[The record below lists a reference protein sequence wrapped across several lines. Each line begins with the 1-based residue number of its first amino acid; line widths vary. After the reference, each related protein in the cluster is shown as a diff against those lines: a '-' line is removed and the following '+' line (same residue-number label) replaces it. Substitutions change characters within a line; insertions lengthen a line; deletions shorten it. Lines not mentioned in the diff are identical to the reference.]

1 MNRIVEDAKAA
12 GAAAVGVGSQYLPFS
27 QWLQIALGILSC
39 VYLII
44 RIFKA
49 LRDWNSKDHE

>member
-1 MNRIVEDAKAA
+1 
-12 GAAAVGVGSQYLPFS
+12 VGVGSQYLPFS